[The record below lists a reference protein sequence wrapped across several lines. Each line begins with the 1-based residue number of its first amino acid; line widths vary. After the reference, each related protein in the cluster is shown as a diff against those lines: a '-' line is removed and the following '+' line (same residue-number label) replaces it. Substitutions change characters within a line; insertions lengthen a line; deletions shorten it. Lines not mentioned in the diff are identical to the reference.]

1 MNKEDNYNTVGHT
14 FDSDSPISQYPQDGQ
29 VLNKVLVTVLWLKFA
44 GTIVA
49 LFGLFYD
56 VFLHKGIYAHGVSA
70 FQGIINIFL
79 TLLVLLGLYLFLK
92 VNRYGFYLIAIVLVS
107 TALVS
112 FLSVIELNTNEFA
125 DQILRSRLFYA
136 GILNLVQLI
145 VLMLLM
151 LLKRY
156 GKNAYQVLWKN
167 R

>member
-1 MNKEDNYNTVGHT
+1 MKKEDYYNIESQSS
-14 FDSDSPISQYPQDGQ
+14 DSDNPISHYSHDGQ
-29 VLNKVLVTVLWLKFA
+29 VLNKALITVVWLKFA

-56 VFLHKGIYAHGVSA
+56 VFLHKGIYAHGVST

-92 VNRYGFYLIAIVLVS
+92 VNRYGFYIIAIVLVS

-112 FLSVIELNTNEFA
+112 FLSVRELNTNEFA

-156 GKNAYQVLWKN
+156 GKNAYQVLWSN